1 MLKLY
6 EVPIPVTI
14 RVRAEGP
21 AEAEHAAM
29 DYMDTLTL
37 QDSMELIEG
46 IGYTM
51 DSTVMAREVDE

>member
-1 MLKLY
+1 
-6 EVPIPVTI
+6 
-14 RVRAEGP
+14 
-21 AEAEHAAM
+21 
-29 DYMDTLTL
+29 MDTLTL